1 VNKTFIDFYKNNLIK
16 IDMERSWLQ
25 NKYKKFR
32 SHGQKSMYVH
42 IQNKKLVDFRG
53 DSINFIILNL

>member
-1 VNKTFIDFYKNNLIK
+1 
-16 IDMERSWLQ
+16 MERSWLQ